1 MASNL
6 APSELYKQG
15 REDRIVIF
23 LNKYEKREE
32 FELISSLNGKKKV
45 ILIFDK
51 EIYKRLKNKI
61 NPGGIEFQ
69 TNLGKSVK
77 LSALAKTSE
86 FGGMADKKFSTTH
99 IEEKEIISIR
109 QQLIEIKKKT
119 KKSTVPI
126 KVKSTIYDVYDI
138 LKTPGTP
145 KSDFHF
151 LNIKGEEIVWMSHKD
166 GSKATDFQQWGG
178 ISKNVP
184 NTHNHKET
192 KEFLKELKDNFKTG
206 LPPASNVVKT
216 IKDNVLKN
224 KSVYGDNFKQGG
236 RQYSRDNVQLVLQ
249 GPVKII
255 KKSFYYEI
263 DANHIHTNGEI
274 LKGEYEPTFTAQYR
288 SDRNDPIPHSRSS
301 IWPKVVEKRKNTI
314 FLNTKKK

>member
-6 APSELYKQG
+6 APSELYKRG

-23 LNKYEKREE
+23 LNKYERREE
-32 FELISSLNGKKKV
+32 FELVASINGKKKV
-45 ILIFDK
+45 VLIFDK

-69 TNLGKSVK
+69 TNLGKAIK

-86 FGGMADKKFSTTH
+86 FGGMADKKISTTH

-109 QQLIEIKKKT
+109 EQLIEIKKKT
-119 KKSTVPI
+119 KKATVPI
-126 KVKSTIYDVYDI
+126 KIKNQTYDVYDI
-138 LKTPGTP
+138 SKTPGTP

-151 LNIKGEEIVWMSHKD
+151 LDIKGNEIVWMSHKD
-166 GSKATDFQQWGG
+166 GNKATDFQQWGG

-192 KEFLKELKDNFKTG
+192 KQFLTELKDNFKKG
-206 LPPASNVVKT
+206 LPPASNVVKN
-216 IKDNVLKN
+216 IEDKILKN
-224 KSVYGDNFKQGG
+224 KSVYGDNFKQGS
-236 RQYSRDNVQLVLQ
+236 RQYNKDNVQLVLQ

-255 KKSFYYEI
+255 KKGTYYEV
-263 DANHIHTNGEI
+263 DANHVHTNGET
-274 LKGEYEPTFTAQYR
+274 LTGEYEPTFTAQYR

-314 FLNTKKK
+314 FLGKKK

>member
-6 APSELYKQG
+6 APSELYKRG

-23 LNKYEKREE
+23 LNKYERREE
-32 FELISSLNGKKKV
+32 FELVTSIGGKKKV
-45 ILIFDK
+45 VLIFDK

-69 TNLGKSVK
+69 TNLGKAIK

-86 FGGMADKKFSTTH
+86 FGGMADKKISTTH

-109 QQLIEIKKKT
+109 EQLIEIKKKT
-119 KKSTVPI
+119 KKATVPI
-126 KVKSTIYDVYDI
+126 KIKNQTYDVYDI
-138 LKTPGTP
+138 SKTPGTP

-151 LNIKGEEIVWMSHKD
+151 LDIKGNEIVWMSHKD
-166 GSKATDFQQWGG
+166 GNKATDFQQWGG

-192 KEFLKELKDNFKTG
+192 KQFLTELKENFKKG
-206 LPPASNVVKT
+206 LPPAANVVKN
-216 IKDNVLKN
+216 IDDKVLKN
-224 KSVYGDNFKQGG
+224 KSVYGDNFKQGS
-236 RQYSRDNVQLVLQ
+236 RQYNKDNVQLVLQ
-249 GPVKII
+249 GPVKIV
-255 KKSFYYEI
+255 KKGSYYEV
-263 DANHIHTNGEI
+263 DANHVHVNGQT
-274 LKGEYEPTFTAQYR
+274 LTGEYEPTFTAQYR

-314 FLNTKKK
+314 FLGKKK

>member
-32 FELISSLNGKKKV
+32 FELVASLSGKKKV
-45 ILIFDK
+45 VLIFDK

-69 TNLGKSVK
+69 TNLGKSIK

-86 FGGMADKKFSTTH
+86 FGGMADKKISTTH

-138 LKTPGTP
+138 SKTPGTP

-151 LNIKGEEIVWMSHKD
+151 LDITGKEIIWMSHKD

-206 LPPASNVVKT
+206 LPPASNVVKN

-224 KSVYGDNFKQGG
+224 KSVYGDNFKQGS
-236 RQYSRDNVQLVLQ
+236 RQYNRDNVHLVLQ

-255 KKSFYYEI
+255 KKSSYYEI

-314 FLNTKKK
+314 FLNPKKK